1 MTAKLN
7 FFNLLLDKVITK
19 DNFEAKAKTI
29 ASEVNSLNDEL
40 NILEKQNQKL
50 DKITLEQTKNL
61 FLAQSNLKNKFLTV
75 ENETKREII
84 KNVLWNAEVKD
95 GKLANIKFKE
105 PYSLIAKDPQNGS
118 LDIMWA
124 GKDSNLRR
132 RKPADLQSAPVDRFG
147 TDPKIFIY

>member
-147 TDPKIFIY
+147 TDP

>member
-118 LDIMWA
+118 LDIMWTLQ
-124 GKDSNLRR
+124 DSNLPPSAC
-132 RKPADLQSAPVDRFG
+132 KADALPDELRAQ
-147 TDPKIFIY
+147 